1 MEAVMKTINGE
12 IYKNM
17 IIEAAA
23 NLEAHK
29 EEVNSL
35 NVFPVPDGDT
45 GTNMCMTITA
55 AANALNRLG
64 SPSLGKALDT
74 SADAFLRGARGNSG
88 VITSLLFRGITKNMR
103 DLSEADGT
111 SLASALT
118 EGVTTAYK
126 AVMKPAEGTMLT
138 LARVAADAARAAA
151 KKNADAEYVL
161 EAVIA
166 ASKPAL
172 ERTTEQN
179 PVLKK
184 AGVVDAGAY
193 GLLLIF
199 EGMYVA
205 LTGKTTG
212 LADMLKLEKPQQ
224 EFSGADF
231 SQFETEEITF
241 AYCTEFIADRENMK
255 RSPKKAKAFL
265 ESIGDCV
272 VVAEADTFIK
282 VHVHTDRPDKAL
294 AEGLKYGRLSAIKIE
309 NMQEQ
314 HERQVRL
321 AAEAGMKERKV
332 AAPEK
337 RYGFV
342 SVAAGEGICS
352 VFTDLGVDKVVE
364 GGQTMNPSTE
374 DILSAI
380 DQTPAE
386 VIFVLPNNKNI
397 IMASEQAAEL
407 SERQVVVI
415 PTKTVPQGLTAM
427 LNFDPEC
434 ELDVNTAAM
443 NECLENVKTGSV
455 TWAARDSDFDGHN
468 IKENDFMAL
477 CEGKLVCSNA
487 DFADTAKKLAKTICD
502 KKTAFVTLIYGQD
515 ATEEQIAM
523 LNELLTAEA
532 PNAEVNVIDGGQPV
546 YSFIV
551 SAE

>member
-1 MEAVMKTINGE
+1 MEAPMKTINGE

-23 NLEAHK
+23 NLESRK
-29 EEVNSL
+29 EEVNAL

-45 GTNMCMTITA
+45 GTNMCMTITS
-55 AANALNRLG
+55 AANALNKLS
-64 SPSLGKALDT
+64 SPSLGKALDV

-118 EGVTTAYK
+118 EGMTTAYK

-151 KKNADAEYVL
+151 KKNSDTEYVL
-161 EAVIA
+161 EAVIEA
-166 ASKPAL
+166 CKPAL
-172 ERTTEQN
+172 KMTTEQN

-199 EGMYVA
+199 EGMFIA
-205 LTGKTTG
+205 LTGRTTG
-212 LADMLKLEKPQQ
+212 LTEMLKLEKPA
-224 EFSGADF
+224 EEYAGADF
-231 SQFETEEITF
+231 AQFETEEITF
-241 AYCTEFIADRENMK
+241 EYCTEFIADRENLR
-255 RSPKKAKAFL
+255 RSPKKAKMYL

-309 NMQEQ
+309 NMKEQ
-314 HERQVRL
+314 LERQVREK
-321 AAEAGMKERKV
+321 AQSGMKKRTV

-342 SVAAGEGICS
+342 SVAAGEGVRS
-352 VFTDLGVDKVVE
+352 VFMDLGVDHVVE

-415 PTKTVPQGLTAM
+415 PTKSVPQGLTAM

-434 ELDVNTAAM
+434 ELEVNTSAM
-443 NECLENVKTGSV
+443 NECLATVKTGSV
-455 TWAARDSDFDGHN
+455 TWAARDSDFDGYM
-468 IKENDFMAL
+468 IKENDYMAL
-477 CEGKLVCSNA
+477 CEGKLVHSSA
-487 DFADTAKKLAKTICD
+487 AFEDTAKKLAKSICD
-502 KKTAFVTLIYGQD
+502 KKTTFVTLIYGED
-515 ATEEQIAM
+515 ATEEQIAV
-523 LNELLTAEA
+523 LKVFLEEEAE
-532 PNAEVNVIDGGQPV
+532 NAEINLINGGQPV